1 MITMADSSYIPLS
14 DRLVNMPYTLKEEL
28 PDIHFQCKKTWI
40 LSVEARFNIL
50 ARLLPATQNKQL
62 I

>member
-1 MITMADSSYIPLS
+1 MITMAYSSYTLLS
-14 DRLVNMPYTLKEEL
+14 DRLVSMPYTLEKEL

-50 ARLLPATQNKQL
+50 DRLGYCQL
-62 I
+62 HKISD